1 MNTSPSHGG
10 GSAGMAPGD
19 RLLVERLARM
29 VSLMDRLAALPR
41 NEVGFEAV
49 QGARD
54 LFRCTLSFLY
64 LDDPPRIDC
73 VSGAGL
79 PDADAPLTVWMR
91 KLATTVES
99 REETKAFDRADLPRP
114 VQESWP
120 DSWPD
125 HGLCAPL
132 RTPGGQL
139 GTWIVMGEAPWSRAD
154 ATALES
160 IAHVLARTLVTPEAP
175 RPSVWRRLDRWKWW
189 AVAACAIVLLLP
201 VRSFVVAPAEVVPV
215 LPMPVR
221 APIAGTVANMAVAPN
236 TTVHAGDVVTRF
248 DRAVLQSERD
258 AASHELEVAR
268 ARYSEALQGGMDDP
282 KVRSEIGPLQAKVGE
297 QEAELRRRQWILDH
311 ADVRSPGD
319 GVVIYDDPADWMGR
333 PVEKGEKLALLAKPD
348 STRIAIH
355 IPSAEMIALAH
366 DAPVQFFDDLRPDR
380 PHRGHVVFRGYF
392 PETSAQGVES
402 VLLRADLDG
411 DPIRLGTKGEARV
424 LGGRRPLILWLLHRP
439 IFWLRPW
446 LGL

>member
-1 MNTSPSHGG
+1 MNMSPPPEGG
-10 GSAGMAPGD
+10 FAGGASGD
-19 RLLVERLARM
+19 RLVVERLARM
-29 VSLMDRLAALPR
+29 VSLMDRLASLPR
-41 NEVGFEAV
+41 NEAGFEAV

-64 LDDPPRIDC
+64 LEDPPRIEC

-79 PDADAPLTVWMR
+79 PDADAPLSVWMR
-91 KLATTVES
+91 KLVRTVEPH
-99 REETKAFDRADLPRP
+99 EEAQAFDRADLPPP
-114 VQESWP
+114 VQDPWPAPWP
-120 DSWPD
+120 DY
-125 HGLCAPL
+125 GLCAPL
-132 RTPGGQL
+132 RTPGGRV
-139 GTWIVMGEAPWSRAD
+139 GTWVVMGETPWSRAD
-154 ATALES
+154 ATALGS
-160 IAHVLARTLVTPEAP
+160 MAHVLARVLITPDTP

-189 AVAACAIVLLLP
+189 AVVACALFLLLP

-215 LPMPVR
+215 VPMPVR

-236 TTVHAGDVVTRF
+236 MAVHAGDVVTRF

-268 ARYSEALQGGMDDP
+268 TRYSEALQGGMDDA
-282 KVRSEIGPLQAKVGE
+282 KVRSEIGPLQARVGE
-297 QEAELRRRQWILDH
+297 QEAELRRRQWMLDH

-333 PVEKGEKLALLAKPD
+333 PVEKGEKLALLAQPE

-355 IPSAEMIALAH
+355 VPAAEMIALAD

-380 PHRGHVVFRGYF
+380 PHRGHLVFRGYF
-392 PETSAQGVES
+392 PETSAQGVAS

-411 DPIRLGTKGEARV
+411 AAIRLGTKGEARI
-424 LGGRRPLILWLLHRP
+424 LGGRRPLVLWLLHRP